1 MSRENLY
8 DDPEFFAKYSELPR
22 SQEGLPGAV
31 EWPRLCAMLPKLD
44 GLRILDLGCG
54 FGAFAR
60 YARQQGAASV
70 VAVDRSAN
78 MLERARE
85 LTSDAAIAFRQ
96 AGIEE
101 LEFAEGSFDLV
112 CSALVF
118 HYLADFLPIARKVN
132 GWLVPDGRFVFSVE
146 HPVMTAPT
154 QPEWR
159 EDAPPAP
166 LERYGEEGARITHWL
181 TPGVRKYH
189 RTVASYVNAL
199 IEAGFTLRRL
209 EEWMPT
215 PEEIAAN
222 PEWAAWRHRP
232 AFLLVSAEA

>member
-1 MSRENLY
+1 VSRENLY

-31 EWPRLCAMLPKLD
+31 EWPRLRAMLPKLE
-44 GLRILDLGCG
+44 GLSVLDLGCG

-60 YARQQGAASV
+60 YAREQGAASV
-70 VAVDRSAN
+70 VAVDRSEN
-78 MLERARE
+78 MLARARS
-85 LTSDAAIAFRQ
+85 LTNDAGITFCC

-101 LEFAEGSFDLV
+101 LTFPEGTFDLV
-112 CSALVF
+112 HSALVI
-118 HYLADFLPIARKVN
+118 HYLADFPKLARDVQA
-132 GWLVPDGRFVFSVE
+132 WLVPEGRFVFSVE

-159 EDAPPAP
+159 EEVAPAP
-166 LERYGEEGARITHWL
+166 LERYGEEGARVTHWL

-199 IEAGFTLRRL
+199 IDAGFTLRRL

-215 PEEIAAN
+215 AEEIDEH

-232 AFLLVSAEA
+232 AFLLVSSEA